1 MPDVFVP
8 LDTTEYSDYYRDL
21 VAKGILN
28 QFVLQYVD
36 STRKELKA
44 QYPSVDKFETDFVV
58 GDDLLKQLTE
68 AGERDSVKFNEEQFN
83 VSREMLRTVVKALV
97 ARDIYDME
105 AYFRIVNRR
114 NNIFTEAL
122 RVINDDKL
130 YKSLLS
136 GEKK

>member
-1 MPDVFVP
+1 M
-8 LDTTEYSDYYRDL
+8 
-21 VAKGILN
+21 
-28 QFVLQYVD
+28 
-36 STRKELKA
+36 
-44 QYPSVDKFETDFVV
+44 
-58 GDDLLKQLTE
+58 LKQLTE